1 MGTLVILEQV
11 SLRDSEAE
19 SGWVFLAFSPC
30 LRIMSQRWPCHNS
43 RKLSVAQC
51 TAEME
56 KRWGGAPRG
65 LTIVLMSSVTSQG
78 LCSRYI
84 TCNFQFWSSL
94 CSSEW
99 AITKA
104 GWPANFSYIIT
115 FFMMNFRKAQG
126 IRRSSQ
132 PHTSHPEPCPSGSI
146 CKRTSQP
153 EWPFSIPEPTVGQ
166 ELPWLLFVLQMT
178 SRSPGSQLTKWTG

>member
-94 CSSEW
+94 LKWMSHHKSWLTCQFFIHNYFFYDEFQESSGHQEVFS
-99 AITKA
+99 APHITPGA
-104 GWPANFSYIIT
+104 LP
-115 FFMMNFRKAQG
+115 FRF
-126 IRRSSQ
+126 
-132 PHTSHPEPCPSGSI
+132 H
-146 CKRTSQP
+146 
-153 EWPFSIPEPTVGQ
+153 
-166 ELPWLLFVLQMT
+166 L
-178 SRSPGSQLTKWTG
+178 